1 MALVLNEEQLM
12 LKDAAAGFLAE
23 KAPVA
28 ALRTLRDSADETG
41 YSTELWR
48 EMSEMGWAGIAI
60 PEEFGGLDYGYTGLG
75 IVLEEMGRKLS
86 VSPLQ
91 ASILVCATAIARL
104 GNQAQ
109 KEALLPALAS
119 GELTMALALQEGPH
133 HGPSKTAL
141 AATPS
146 EATPSDGG
154 YVLNGRKVLVFDA
167 HVADKFIVLARTSGE
182 AGEDDGLSL
191 FLVDANSTGVS
202 AERVIMVDSRNNGNV
217 SFDNVQVSADDMLG
231 ELDAAYGPLQ
241 GVLDIANIG
250 LSAELLG
257 LSLEAFERTLEYL
270 KERKQFG
277 EFIGSFQGLQHRAA
291 EMFTELELARS
302 IVIKALQAVD
312 ADDPNLSSLAS
323 ACKAK
328 LCEVATQVTNEAIQ
342 MHGGVGMTDEFEI
355 GFFIKRARVAQQ
367 TFGDYN
373 YHLDRFAKLNN
384 Y

>member
-1 MALVLNEEQLM
+1 MALVLNEEQVM

-28 ALRTLRDSADETG
+28 APRTLRDTEDATG
-41 YSTELWR
+41 YNAELWR
-48 EMSEMGWAGIAI
+48 EMADMGWAGIAI
-60 PEEFGGLDYGYTGLG
+60 PEAYGGLDYGYIGLG
-75 IVLEEMGRKLS
+75 IVLEQMGRKLS

-104 GNQAQ
+104 GTAEQ

-119 GELTMALALQEGPH
+119 GELTMALALQEGAH
-133 HGPSKTAL
+133 HGPQRTAML
-141 AATPS
+141 ATGND
-146 EATPSDGG
+146 DGF
-154 YVLNGRKVLVFDA
+154 VLNGRKLLVMDA
-167 HVADKFIVLARTSGE
+167 HTADKFIVLARTSGE
-182 AGEDDGLSL
+182 AGADEGLSL
-191 FLVDANSTGVS
+191 FIVDADTDGIST
-202 AERVIMVDSRNNGNV
+202 ERVIMVDSRNSGNV
-217 SFDNVQVSADDMLG
+217 SFDNVQVSASAMLG
-231 ELDAAYGPLQ
+231 ERDAGYGALQ

-257 LSLEAFERTLEYL
+257 LSLEAFERTMSYL

-277 EFIGSFQGLQHRAA
+277 ELIGSFQALQHRAA
-291 EMFTELELARS
+291 EMFSELELARS
-302 IVIKALQAVD
+302 VVIKALQAIDDD
-312 ADDPNLSSLAS
+312 ADNLAVLAS

-328 LCEVATQVTNEAIQ
+328 LCQVATRVTNESIQ
-342 MHGGVGMTDEFEI
+342 MHGGIGMTDEFDI

-373 YHLDRFAKLNN
+373 YHLDRFARLNN

>member
-12 LKDAAAGFLAE
+12 LKEAAAGFLAG
-23 KAPVA
+23 KASVA
-28 ALRTLRDSADETG
+28 ALRKLRDERDEQG

-48 EMSEMGWAGIAI
+48 EMAEMGWAGIAI
-60 PEEFGGLDYGYTGLG
+60 PEAFGGLDYGYTGLG
-75 IVLEEMGRKLS
+75 IVLEQMGRNLS

-91 ASILVCATAIARL
+91 ASILVCATAIAKL
-104 GNQAQ
+104 ATDTQ

-119 GELTMALALQEGPH
+119 GELIMALALQEGPH
-133 HGPSKTAL
+133 HGPHKTAMT
-141 AATPS
+141 AA
-146 EATPSDGG
+146 AADDGF
-154 YVLNGRKVLVFDA
+154 VLNGRKVFVLDA
-167 HVADKFIVLARTSGE
+167 HVADKFIVVARTAGE
-182 AGEDDGLSL
+182 AGEDSGLSL
-191 FLVDANSTGVS
+191 FLVDADSVGVS
-202 AERVIMVDSRNNGNV
+202 TERVVMVDSRNSGNV
-217 SFDNVQVSADDMLG
+217 QFTDVKVSSDALLG
-231 ELDAAYGPLQ
+231 ELNNGYAGLQ

-257 LSLEAFERTLEYL
+257 LSLEAYERTLEYL

-302 IVIKALQAVD
+302 LVIKALQAID
-312 ADDPNLSSLAS
+312 SGAPNLASLSS

-328 LCEVATQVTNEAIQ
+328 LCEVATRVTNEAIQ

-355 GFFIKRARVAQQ
+355 GFFIKRARALQQ

-373 YHLDRFAKLNN
+373 YHLDRFARLSN

>member
-1 MALVLNEEQLM
+1 MALVLNEEQVM

-28 ALRTLRDSADETG
+28 ALRALRDTEDATG
-41 YSTELWR
+41 YSAELWR
-48 EMSEMGWAGIAI
+48 EMADMGWAGIAI
-60 PEEFGGLDYGYTGLG
+60 PEAYGGLDYGYIGLG
-75 IVLEEMGRKLS
+75 IVLEQMGRKLS

-104 GNQAQ
+104 GTAEQ

-119 GELTMALALQEGPH
+119 GELTMALALQEGAH
-133 HGPSKTAL
+133 HAPQRTAML
-141 AATPS
+141 ATGND
-146 EATPSDGG
+146 DGF
-154 YVLNGRKVLVFDA
+154 VLNGRKVLVMDA
-167 HVADKFIVLARTSGE
+167 HTADKFIVLARTSGE
-182 AGEDDGLSL
+182 AGADEGLSL
-191 FLVDANSTGVS
+191 FIVDADTDGIST
-202 AERVIMVDSRNNGNV
+202 ERVIMVDSRNSGNV
-217 SFDNVQVSADDMLG
+217 SFDNVQVSASAMLG
-231 ELDAAYGPLQ
+231 ERDAGYGALQ

-257 LSLEAFERTLEYL
+257 LSLEAFERTMSYL

-277 EFIGSFQGLQHRAA
+277 ELIGSFQALQHRAA
-291 EMFTELELARS
+291 EMFSELELARS
-302 IVIKALQAVD
+302 VVIKALQAIDDD
-312 ADDPNLSSLAS
+312 AENLAVLAS

-328 LCEVATQVTNEAIQ
+328 LCQVATRVTNESIQ
-342 MHGGVGMTDEFEI
+342 MHGGIGMTDEFDI

-373 YHLDRFAKLNN
+373 YHLDRFARLNN

>member
-12 LKDAAAGFLAE
+12 LQEAAAGFLAE

-28 ALRTLRDSADETG
+28 ALRKLRDERDEQG
-41 YSTELWR
+41 YSTDLWR
-48 EMSEMGWAGIAI
+48 EMAEMGWAGIAI
-60 PEEFGGLDYGYTGLG
+60 PEAFGGLDYGYTGLG
-75 IVLEEMGRKLS
+75 IVLEQMGRNLS

-91 ASILVCATAIARL
+91 SSILTCATAIANL
-104 GNQAQ
+104 GSDVQ

-133 HGPSKTAL
+133 HGPHKTSMTAV
-141 AATPS
+141 AA
-146 EATPSDGG
+146 EGVF
-154 YVLNGRKVLVFDA
+154 VLNGRKVFVLDA
-167 HVADKFIVLARTSGE
+167 HVANKFIVVARTAGE
-182 AGEDDGLSL
+182 AGEDEGLSL
-191 FLVDANSTGVS
+191 FLVDSDSAGVS
-202 AERVIMVDSRNNGNV
+202 CERVVMVDSRNSGNV
-217 SFDNVQVSADDMLG
+217 QFTDVKVGSDALLG
-231 ELDAAYGPLQ
+231 ELNSGYAGLQ

-257 LSLEAFERTLEYL
+257 LSLEAYERTLEYL

-291 EMFTELELARS
+291 EMFAELELARS
-302 IVIKALQAVD
+302 LVIKALQAIDSD
-312 ADDPNLSSLAS
+312 APNLASLSS

-328 LCEVATQVTNEAIQ
+328 LCEVATRVTNEAIQ

-355 GFFIKRARVAQQ
+355 GFFIKRARALQQ

-373 YHLDRFAKLNN
+373 YHLDRFARLSN

>member
-23 KAPVA
+23 KAPVS
-28 ALRTLRDSADETG
+28 ALRALRDSEDATG

-48 EMSEMGWAGIAI
+48 EMAEMGWAGIAI
-60 PEEFGGLDYGYTGLG
+60 PEAYGGLDYGYAGLG
-75 IVLEEMGRKLS
+75 IVLEQMGRNLT

-91 ASILVCATAIARL
+91 ASILVCASAIARL
-104 GNQAQ
+104 GTSEQ

-133 HGPSKTAL
+133 HAPHKTAMQ
-141 AATPS
+141 ATAS
-146 EATPSDGG
+146 GDG
-154 YVLNGRKVLVFDA
+154 YVLQGRKVLVQDA
-167 HVADKFIVLARTSGE
+167 HTADKFIVVARTSGA
-182 AGEDDGLSL
+182 AGAEEGLSL
-191 FLVDANSTGVS
+191 FIVDASTAGIS
-202 AERVIMVDSRNNGNV
+202 SERVLMVDSRNSGNV
-217 SFDNVQVSADDMLG
+217 SFDNVQVSAADVLG
-231 ELDAAYGPLQ
+231 EIDAGYGALQ
-241 GVLDIANIG
+241 AVLDVANIG

-257 LSLEAFERTLEYL
+257 LSVEAFERTMAYL

-277 EFIGSFQGLQHRAA
+277 ELIGTFQALQHRAA
-291 EMFTELELARS
+291 EMYAELELARS

-312 ADDPNLSSLAS
+312 EGADNVPSIAS

-328 LCEVATQVTNEAIQ
+328 LCEVATRVTNESIQ
-342 MHGGVGMTDEFEI
+342 MHGGIGMTDEFEI

-373 YHLDRFAKLNN
+373 YHLDRFAQLGNF
-384 Y
+384 

>member
-12 LKDAAAGFLAE
+12 LKDAAAGFLGE

-28 ALRTLRDSADETG
+28 ALRALRDSNDETG
-41 YSTELWR
+41 YSTELWG

-75 IVLEEMGRKLS
+75 IVLQEMGRTLS
-86 VSPLQ
+86 VSPMQ

-133 HGPSKTAL
+133 HGPHKTAL
-141 AATPS
+141 QASTVGN
-146 EATPSDGG
+146 TH
-154 YVLNGRKVLVFDA
+154 VLNGRKVFVLDA
-167 HVADKFIVLARTSGE
+167 HVADKFIVVARTSGS
-182 AGEDDGLSL
+182 AGEDKGLSL
-191 FLVDANSTGVS
+191 FLVDADREGIST
-202 AERVIMVDSRNNGNV
+202 ERVVMVDSRNSGNV
-217 SFDNVQVSADDMLG
+217 SFDNVEVTADDLLG
-231 ELDAAYGPLQ
+231 ELDGAYGPLQ
-241 GVLDIANIG
+241 RVLDIANIG

-257 LSLEAFERTLEYL
+257 LSIEAFERTLAYL

-277 EFIGSFQGLQHRAA
+277 ELIGTFQGLQHRAA
-291 EMFTELELARS
+291 EMYTQLELARS
-302 IVIKALQAVD
+302 IVIKSLQAVD
-312 ADDPNLSSLAS
+312 ADADNISTLAS

-328 LCEVATQVTNEAIQ
+328 LCEVATLVTNEAIQ
-342 MHGGVGMTDEFEI
+342 MHGGIGMTDEFDI

-367 TFGDYN
+367 TFGDYH
-373 YHLDRFAKLNN
+373 YHLDRYAKLNN